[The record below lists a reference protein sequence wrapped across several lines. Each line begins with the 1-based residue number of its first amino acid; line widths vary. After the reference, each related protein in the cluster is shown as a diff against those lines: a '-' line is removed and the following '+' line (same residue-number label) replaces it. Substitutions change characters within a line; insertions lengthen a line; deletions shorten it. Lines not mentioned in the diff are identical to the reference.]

1 MSSKET
7 EKGYEVVKDETNH
20 HILETEE
27 GFEVVEENKIDF
39 VQNAIKK
46 EEAMEPNCPR
56 DDNKQ
61 LQKSIIDIT
70 TSELEPIA
78 SNMAE
83 KEKSPT
89 PEPLQSQSQETNPGD
104 MRSLNPEHI
113 QDNATTTTM
122 KESIN
127 ESPGLEV
134 EVVGSGEDNIG
145 DGDVESDE

>member
-1 MSSKET
+1 M
-7 EKGYEVVKDETNH
+7 
-20 HILETEE
+20 
-27 GFEVVEENKIDF
+27 EENKIDF
-39 VQNAIKK
+39 VQNVINK

-70 TSELEPIA
+70 KPPFPEAMIIPTSELDPIA
-78 SNMAE
+78 SNVTE
-83 KEKSPT
+83 KEKAPT
-89 PEPLQSQSQETNPGD
+89 PETLQFQAQET
-104 MRSLNPEHI
+104 LNPEHI
-113 QDNATTTTM
+113 LENTPATTT

-134 EVVGSGEDNIG
+134 EVVGSVEDNIR